1 MCRHAWPHPIEAT
14 NQYLLLYGPLLTP
27 KNSNSHLNLF
37 VVERILYSDWPW
49 DFRIITQEPD
59 FSKTFCFLQKVK
71 RLLTLSCSTKKSY
84 IFELIIFSLKSE
96 KPHIGTVWALS
107 KTRMCHFCYFPMFHF
122 MEKKSRKDVQL
133 VFTRFRGMDF

>member
-37 VVERILYSDWPW
+37 AVERILHSDWPW
-49 DFRIITQEPD
+49 GFRIITQEPD

-71 RLLTLSCSTKKSY
+71 RPLILFCSTKKSY
-84 IFELIIFSLKSE
+84 IFESIIFSLKFE
-96 KPHIGTVWALS
+96 KPYFRVSLSSLKNQDVSLFLLSNVWL
-107 KTRMCHFCYFPMFHF
+107 HG
-122 MEKKSRKDVQL
+122 KKSSKGVQL